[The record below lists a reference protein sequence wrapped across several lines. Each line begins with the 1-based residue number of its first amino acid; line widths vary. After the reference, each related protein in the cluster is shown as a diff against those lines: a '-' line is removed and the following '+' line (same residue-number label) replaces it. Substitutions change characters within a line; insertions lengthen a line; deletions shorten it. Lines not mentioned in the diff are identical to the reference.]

1 MPHKTEDST
10 KRSKGKDKQRERYVR
25 NNGYS
30 SKHIRIKQNERE
42 NNKKYKDDK
51 LN

>member
-1 MPHKTEDST
+1 MPHKINDST
-10 KRSKGKDKQRERYVR
+10 KRSKGKDKQHERYIR

-30 SKHIRIKQNERE
+30 SKHIRIKENERE
-42 NNKKYKDDK
+42 NKKKDKDDK